1 MFAHTFS
8 GSLPVTTINKLN
20 TMKLNGR
27 ITLAAFIV
35 AVMGMHNI
43 NAAGADVLETLQPS
57 VKQAISEF
65 DRIDPERKKELK
77 EAAAFIRERAAQ
89 GKPADLTFICTHNSR
104 RSHLSQLWAQ
114 TAAQYYGLT
123 NVTTYS
129 GGTEVAACNIRTVR
143 ALRRAGFSI
152 VQSSGGTN
160 PVYLAQFSDT
170 RPAVKMYSK
179 LFTADENPQKNFA
192 ALFTCDHAAE
202 SCPVVKGA
210 ALRLP
215 VLYVDPKASDDS
227 PAEQQTYD
235 ERSQQIAREMFF
247 MMSQVNNS

>member
-1 MFAHTFS
+1 MKFW
-8 GSLPVTTINKLN
+8 GTTS
-20 TMKLNGR
+20 
-27 ITLAAFIV
+27 FVIV
-35 AVMGMHNI
+35 AVTMASFF
-43 NAAGADVLETLQPS
+43 NASAAETDLIETLRPS
-57 VKQAISEF
+57 AKQAVSEF
-65 DRIDPERKKELK
+65 DRIEPERKMELQK
-77 EAAAFIRERAAQ
+77 AAAFIRRRAAA
-89 GKPADLTFICTHNSR
+89 GEVADVTFICTHNSR

-114 TAAQYYGLT
+114 TAAYYYGLT
-123 NVTTYS
+123 NVSTYS

-152 VQSSGGTN
+152 AQSTGGTN
-160 PVYLAQFSDT
+160 PVYLAQFSET

-179 LFTADENPQKNFA
+179 LFTTDENPQKDFA
-192 ALFTCDHAAE
+192 ALFCCDQAAG

-215 VLYVDPKASDDS
+215 ILYTDPKVSDNS

-247 MMSQVNNS
+247 MMSRVKST